1 MSYKIIPNLLPEIQF
16 KGLQHYIMS
25 NNFPW
30 FFVKKLN
37 VHQTDDKDN
46 NEFYL
51 NKVIYND
58 ANNVR
63 DNYSFNMFQPLVNAL
78 KIKTLCRIHV
88 NCYIKSKEL
97 IEHTP
102 HRDQLFPCKAAVFSL
117 NTCNGYTTLVED
129 KVNIPSIENQVVIF
143 NGDKLH
149 NSTSVTDSP
158 RRVNINLNWYDK

>member
-88 NCYIKSKEL
+88 NCYIKSNEL

-117 NTCNGYTTLVED
+117 NTCNGYTYFKEED
-129 KVNIPSIENQVVIF
+129 KKVASVANRIAHF
-143 NGDKLH
+143 NSGKDH
-149 NSTSVTDSP
+149 HSTTTTDQRVRVTL
-158 RRVNINLNWYDK
+158 NINYF